1 VKFSFFKKQQNSN
14 PKDKKIST
22 DKKYATM
29 EEVENYYQQYSH
41 YDLSKIFKK
50 LFK

>member
-1 VKFSFFKKQQNSN
+1 VKFNFLKKRQDSN
-14 PKDKKIST
+14 LKDKKISI

-41 YDLSKIFKK
+41 YDLSKIIKK